1 MSRSETQHRRTISY
15 MITIRKSSER
25 GHFDHGWLNTYHT
38 FSFAGYY
45 DEKYVSFGALRVIN
59 EDRVQPGQGFS
70 THPHHDME
78 IITYVMDGALAHKD
92 SMGNSSVIRTGEVQR
107 MTAGT
112 GITHS
117 EYNHSATGLVH
128 FFQIWIIPEEAGLTP
143 AYQQALFP
151 PEEKKGVLCLIA
163 SRDGHNGSLTIHR
176 DVNLYSALLDTD
188 QEIFYNI
195 AAERSVWLQVVRG
208 RVVCNDY
215 VLTEGDG
222 VAVSDEELLGIRGEE
237 SAEILLF
244 DVD

>member
-1 MSRSETQHRRTISY
+1 
-15 MITIRKSSER
+15 MITVRKSSER

-45 DEKYVSFGALRVIN
+45 DQKYMAFGALRVLN

-78 IITYVMDGALAHKD
+78 IITCVMEGALEHKD
-92 SMGNSSVIRTGEVQR
+92 SMGNGSVIRAGEVQR

-117 EYNHSATGLVH
+117 EFNNSATGLVH
-128 FFQIWIIPEEAGLTP
+128 FFQIWIIPEENGLTP
-143 AYQQALFP
+143 AYEQALFS
-151 PEEKKGVLCLIA
+151 PEEKRGVLRLIA
-163 SRDGHNGSLTIHR
+163 SRDGRNGSLTIHR

-195 AAERSVWLQVVRG
+195 AAERLVWLQVVRG
-208 RVVCNDY
+208 RLLLNDY
-215 VLTEGDG
+215 LLDEGDG
-222 VAVSDEELLGIRGEE
+222 AAVTDEELLSISAEE

-244 DVD
+244 DLD